1 MTMLD
6 DIKVKIT
13 EAEQTFTGLKARSQ
27 EVTQQLIDAQA
38 AVDEATMQLD
48 RAKTVLA
55 NTAAV
60 KGAVDATIADFDS
73 KLAAEVNSLLT
84 ASKPT
89 SGIMSSL
96 GF

>member
-1 MTMLD
+1 MTILD
-6 DIKVKIT
+6 DIKLKIT
-13 EAEQTFTGLKARSQ
+13 EAEQTFTGLKTRSQ

-38 AVDEATMQLD
+38 AVDEASAQLD
-48 RAKTVLA
+48 RAKTILA

-73 KLAAEVNSLLT
+73 KLSADINSMLLIG
-84 ASKPT
+84 KPT